1 MELGLLLVTQDRP
14 LQPLL
19 PGVEGFGARGTE
31 LYLGQFNIEEVMNSL
46 QVVEGERPDL

>member
-1 MELGLLLVTQDRP
+1 MELGQLLVTQDRP

-31 LYLGQFNIEEVMNSL
+31 LHLGQLDIEEVMNGL
-46 QVVEGERPDL
+46 QVIEGERPDL